1 MGVQLELLNKRR
13 KMTGG
18 EEMARFLNMWYPA
31 IGIIMVA
38 ATPAFAQQSTP
49 WEMPE
54 GSAHVV
60 DMQGNMKVMKPSDR
74 TMATLKKR
82 AKPVP
87 RGTVFFMNAG
97 QLYMTQ
103 GSKSLFDNF

>member
-1 MGVQLELLNKRR
+1 MSISM
-13 KMTGG
+13 KMV
-18 EEMARFLNMWYPA
+18 Y
-31 IGIIMVA
+31 MVA
-38 ATPAFAQQSTP
+38 GVAIAIATPSFAQQSTP
-49 WEMPE
+49 WEMQE

-60 DMQGNMKVMKPSDR
+60 DMQGNMKVMKPSDK
-74 TMATLKKR
+74 TMAILKKR

-87 RGTVFFMNAG
+87 RGTILFMNNG

>member
-1 MGVQLELLNKRR
+1 MGVQVELLNKRR
-13 KMTGG
+13 KMTRRRRNGY
-18 EEMARFLNMWYPA
+18 MLYAVT
-31 IGIIMVA
+31 GIMIVA

-54 GSAHVV
+54 GSAQVV
-60 DMQGNMKVMKPSDR
+60 DMQGNMKVMKPSDK
-74 TMATLKKR
+74 TMATLKKP

-87 RGTVFFMNAG
+87 RGTVFFMNGG

>member
-1 MGVQLELLNKRR
+1 MSAFTKIL
-13 KMTGG
+13 
-18 EEMARFLNMWYPA
+18 YA
-31 IGIIMVA
+31 IAAIAIA
-38 ATPAFAQQSTP
+38 ATTPSFAQQSAP
-49 WEMPE
+49 WEMQE

-60 DMQGNMKVMKPSDR
+60 DMQGNMKVMKPSDK
-74 TMATLKKR
+74 TMAILKKR

-87 RGTVFFMNAG
+87 KGTVFFMNNG

>member
-1 MGVQLELLNKRR
+1 MSAFT
-13 KMTGG
+13 KM
-18 EEMARFLNMWYPA
+18 RYA
-31 IGIIMVA
+31 IA
-38 ATPAFAQQSTP
+38 AIAIPVTTPSFAQQSTP
-49 WEMPE
+49 WQMEE

-60 DMQGNMKVMKPSDR
+60 DMQGNMKEMKPTDK

-87 RGTVFFMNAG
+87 RGTVFFMNG
-97 QLYMTQ
+97 GHLYMTQ